1 MVIEQLVL
9 KEKSP
14 YLFKSSVFL
23 KDFNETKL
31 KIARRDCVDKV
42 IYHVYYAK
50 EPTKINPLYLII
62 PEFYGCIK
70 EHESQK
76 YLIMTPIELNDKF
89 LLNYKKIWDEIIVN
103 INKINN
109 FEYNFKEGYYKIKI
123 GNIKHD
129 DSINSI
135 LNKLIKISAAK
146 ISCRLIIEKNNSLFL
161 ETYLEECLYD
171 KIQNGYKVIKNKN

>member
-14 YLFKSSVFL
+14 YLFKNSVYL
-23 KDFNETKL
+23 KDFNETRL
-31 KIARRDCVDKV
+31 KIVRHDCVDKV
-42 IYHVYYAK
+42 IYHVDYAK
-50 EPTKINPLYLII
+50 GPTKINPLYLII
-62 PEFYGCIK
+62 PELYGYIK

-76 YLIMTPIELNDKF
+76 YLIIVPIESNNEV
-89 LLNYKKIWDEIIVN
+89 LLDYKKIWDEIIVN

-109 FEYNFKEGYYKIKI
+109 SEYNFKEEYYRIKI

-129 DSINSI
+129 DSINLI
-135 LNKLIKISAAK
+135 LNKLIKFSAAK
-146 ISCRLIIEKNNSLFL
+146 ISCRLIIEKNNKLFL

-171 KIQNGYKVIKNKN
+171 EI